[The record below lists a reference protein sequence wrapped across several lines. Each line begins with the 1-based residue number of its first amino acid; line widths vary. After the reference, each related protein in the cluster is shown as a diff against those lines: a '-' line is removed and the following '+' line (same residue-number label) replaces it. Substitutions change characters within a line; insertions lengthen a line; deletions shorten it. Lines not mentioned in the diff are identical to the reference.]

1 MDLIRQ
7 FMEQEGQ
14 LESHLQ
20 EIAINNK
27 NQKDVIKQLTA
38 ENEKLRII
46 NF

>member
-27 NQKDVIKQLTA
+27 KQKDVIKQLTA